1 MDGSDK
7 QLSLYDRLGEEAI
20 ERAVYLF
27 YDKVL
32 ADDRVR
38 HFFKNVNTAIL
49 AQHQYNFLL
58 TVTGGPGAYTGRT
71 LRDAHRKLV
80 LGVSTVVTVST
91 LPALEPR
98 AVDSVSTPV
107 VSVWAPAVSALPH
120 MAKTASRITM
130 AETNICR
137 RNLIVHRTVRTRRCA
152 SFAPS
157 NISPLGSH

>member
-80 LGVSTVVTVST
+80 LKYGLNDNHFDVIVELLKKTLEELGVGYSTIEELLGIV
-91 LPALEPR
+91 E
-98 AVDSVSTPV
+98 SVRGEV
-107 VSVWAPAVSALPH
+107 LN
-120 MAKTASRITM
+120 R
-130 AETNICR
+130 
-137 RNLIVHRTVRTRRCA
+137 
-152 SFAPS
+152 
-157 NISPLGSH
+157 